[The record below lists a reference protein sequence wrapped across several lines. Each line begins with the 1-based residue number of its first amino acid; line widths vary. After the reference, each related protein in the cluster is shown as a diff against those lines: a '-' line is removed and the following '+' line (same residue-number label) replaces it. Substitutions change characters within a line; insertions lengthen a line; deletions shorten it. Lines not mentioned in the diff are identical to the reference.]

1 MKNSGDFMKIFAD
14 YHTHSIYSGDAKGTI
29 EENVEAAKKKGLRE
43 IAITDHGPKHI
54 GYGVKKKNIKK
65 IRKEIDKLNRENPDI
80 EVKFGLEANIIGTDG
95 KIDVDEGMRE
105 ELDILLAGFHFGSIP
120 DKLIEGT
127 KVQLYNILSPL
138 LPSIERKSR
147 VINTKSVVEALS
159 KYDIDI
165 LTHPGAKASI
175 DTREV
180 ARVAVK
186 NDTALEIN
194 SSHGHLTVEYIKV
207 AMKEGAKFAINSD
220 AHTPEDI
227 GNVEKGINRALQ
239 AGLSVDSI
247 INAEE

>member
-1 MKNSGDFMKIFAD
+1 MKIFAD
-14 YHTHSIYSGDAKGTI
+14 YHTHTIYSGDAKGTI

-65 IRKEIDKLNRENPDI
+65 MRKEIDELNRINPDI

-95 KIDVDEGMRE
+95 KIDVDEE
-105 ELDILLAGFHFGSIP
+105 IKKELDILLAGFHFGSIP

-127 KVQLYNILSPL
+127 KVQIYNVLSPL

-175 DTREV
+175 DTKEV
-180 ARVAVK
+180 ARAAVK

-207 AMKEGAKFAINSD
+207 AMKEGAKFVINSD
-220 AHTPEDI
+220 AHRPEDI

-239 AGLSVDSI
+239 AGLNVDSI
-247 INAEE
+247 INTEE

>member
-14 YHTHSIYSGDAKGTI
+14 YHTHSTYSGDAKGTI

-54 GYGVKKKNIKK
+54 GYGVNKKDVKK
-65 IRKEIDKLNRENPDI
+65 IRKEIDELNRVNPDI
-80 EVKFGLEANIIGTDG
+80 EVKFGIEANIIGTDG
-95 KIDVDEGMRE
+95 KIDVDEEMRK

-127 KVQLYNILSPL
+127 KVQLYNVLSPL

-147 VINTKSVVEALS
+147 VLNTKSVVEALN

-175 DTREV
+175 DTKEV
-180 ARVAVK
+180 AKASVK

-207 AMKEGAKFAINSD
+207 AMKEGAKFVINSD
-220 AHTPEDI
+220 AHRPEDI
-227 GNVEKGINRALQ
+227 GNVEKGINRAIQ

>member
-14 YHTHSIYSGDAKGTI
+14 YHTHSTYSGDAKGTI
-29 EENVEAAKKKGLRE
+29 KENVEAAKKKGLRE

-54 GYGVKKKNIKK
+54 GYGVNKKDIKK
-65 IRKEIDKLNRENPDI
+65 IRKEIDELNRINPDI
-80 EVKFGLEANIIGTDG
+80 EVKFGIEANIIGTDG
-95 KIDVDEGMRE
+95 KIDVDEEIRK

-120 DKLIEGT
+120 DKFIEGT
-127 KVQLYNILSPL
+127 KVQLYNVLSPL

-147 VINTKSVVEALS
+147 VLNTKAVVEALS

-175 DTREV
+175 DTKEV
-180 ARVAVK
+180 AKAAVK

-194 SSHGHLTVEYIKV
+194 SSHGHMTVEYIKV
-207 AMKEGAKFAINSD
+207 AMKEGAKFVINSD
-220 AHTPEDI
+220 AHRPEDI
-227 GNVEKGINRALQ
+227 GNVEKGINRAIQ

>member
-14 YHTHSIYSGDAKGTI
+14 YHTHSTYSGDAKGSI
-29 EENVEAAKKKGLRE
+29 KDNVEAAKKKGLRE

-54 GYGVKKKNIKK
+54 GYGVDKKEMKK
-65 IRKEIDKLNRENPDI
+65 IRKEIDELNAVNPDI

-95 KIDVDEGMRE
+95 KIDVDEKMKK

-127 KVQLYNILSPL
+127 KVQIYNVLSSL

-147 VINTKSVVEALS
+147 VINTKSVIEALN
-159 KYDIDI
+159 KNDIDI

-175 DTREV
+175 DTKEV
-180 ARVAVK
+180 ARAAVK

-207 AMKEGAKFAINSD
+207 AMKEGAKFVINSD
-220 AHTPEDI
+220 AHRPEDI
-227 GNVEKGINRALQ
+227 GNVEKGINRAIE
-239 AGLSVDSI
+239 AGLSVQSI

>member
-14 YHTHSIYSGDAKGTI
+14 YHTHSTYSGDAKGTI
-29 EENVEAAKKKGLRE
+29 KENVEAAKKKGLRE

-54 GYGVKKKNIKK
+54 GYGVNKKDIKK
-65 IRKEIDKLNRENPDI
+65 IRKEIDELNRINPDI
-80 EVKFGLEANIIGTDG
+80 EVKFGIEANIIGTDG
-95 KIDVDEGMRE
+95 KIDVDEEIRK

-127 KVQLYNILSPL
+127 KVQLYNVLSPL

-147 VINTKSVVEALS
+147 VLNTKAVVEALS

-175 DTREV
+175 DTKEV
-180 ARVAVK
+180 AKAAVK

-194 SSHGHLTVEYIKV
+194 SSHGHMTVEYIKV
-207 AMKEGAKFAINSD
+207 AMKEGAKFVINSD
-220 AHTPEDI
+220 AHRPEDI
-227 GNVEKGINRALQ
+227 GNVEKGINRAIQ

-247 INAEE
+247 INAEY

>member
-1 MKNSGDFMKIFAD
+1 MKIFAD
-14 YHTHSIYSGDAKGTI
+14 YHTHSNYSGDAKGTI
-29 EENVEAAKKKGLRE
+29 EDNVEAAKKKGLRE

-54 GYGVKKKNIKK
+54 GYGVNKKDIKK
-65 IRKEIDKLNRENPDI
+65 IRKEIDELNRVNTDI
-80 EVKFGLEANIIGTDG
+80 EVKFGIEANIIGTDG
-95 KIDVDEGMRE
+95 KIDVDEE
-105 ELDILLAGFHFGSIP
+105 IKKELDILLAGFHFGSIP
-120 DKLIEGT
+120 DKLIEGA

-147 VINTKSVVEALS
+147 VLNTKAVVEALS

-180 ARVAVK
+180 ARAAVQ

-207 AMKEGAKFAINSD
+207 AMKEGAKFVINSD
-220 AHTPEDI
+220 AHCPEDI
-227 GNVEKGINRALQ
+227 GNVEKGINRAIQ

-247 INAEE
+247 INAE

>member
-1 MKNSGDFMKIFAD
+1 MKNSGDIMKIFAD

-65 IRKEIDKLNRENPDI
+65 MRKEIDELNRTNPDI

-95 KIDVDEGMRE
+95 KIDVDEEIRK

-127 KVQLYNILSPL
+127 KVQLYNILGSL
-138 LPSIERKSR
+138 LPSVERRSR
-147 VINTKSVVEALS
+147 VINTKAVIEALAR
-159 KYDIDI
+159 YDIDI

-175 DTREV
+175 DTKEV
-180 ARVAVK
+180 AKAAVN

-207 AMKEGAKFAINSD
+207 AMKEGAKFVINSD
-220 AHTPEDI
+220 AHRPEDI

>member
-14 YHTHSIYSGDAKGTI
+14 YHTHTIYSGDAKGTI

-65 IRKEIDKLNRENPDI
+65 MRKEIDELNRINPDI

-95 KIDVDEGMRE
+95 KIDVDEE
-105 ELDILLAGFHFGSIP
+105 IKKELDILLAGFHFGSIP

-127 KVQLYNILSPL
+127 KVQIYNVLSPL

-175 DTREV
+175 DTKEV
-180 ARVAVK
+180 ARAAVK

-207 AMKEGAKFAINSD
+207 AMKEGAKFVINSD
-220 AHTPEDI
+220 AHRPEDI

-239 AGLSVDSI
+239 AGLNVDSI
-247 INAEE
+247 INTEE